1 MSFSLENCTYK
12 MFDSDTGVFIKPDP
26 ETTYE
31 WPADRVDSSNNPI
44 VVDWNTWAR
53 CFGYWLRD
61 KFGFNIFSGDGS
73 SFGRIGRL
81 SNRPKN
87 SNDSWFLE
95 GNSIYFENNVN
106 PTNWKLPDNTNIQ
119 KDNEWANDDYGLVPM
134 GSDDIGTNWWE
145 TYRAPSPFRPQQIN
159 GTNYYTDGTL
169 EDGKLKWT
177 GKWNNQ
183 TFDDENNRFDVIL
196 QSSDFNNLGVRIK
209 FPLTTTTTRCYG
221 PDHHYA
227 NIYNETETRT
237 DSSHY
242 TLETHCDTLNFMG
255 IIPFLTAT
263 LNRQQIAKLSS
274 GYRWLC
280 NWSFSGFSTSLLK
293 FSIDDFTRIFLP
305 QKFIGKYYE
314 SNSDINYNS
323 HLIVTIKKNGNYRW
337 YVPSKSSAKG
347 TVIEDST
354 PPDDLSVEYSSK
366 LTRSD
371 DIYDNKYIFNETSGI
386 EPFGWT
392 KDTFEKFTDVMTPY
406 LFENTGRAFNY
417 IRYYTSYD
425 NSVLY
430 LTIISSAGNKGI
442 ELIFYKNEDNTSGLL
457 ISEATP
463 QTRNNSKSW
472 FSNNGVKYWQYK
484 NDTGRNYGNIGGLVV
499 SSSGSNENLDNF
511 EATPLKYYRDARD
524 VAIDDS
530 GMWCLEK
537 LCPLS
542 SQETYCKNLYLVTRA
557 GTDNPITEF
566 KRITCIINGVKTNFI
581 VFPFNNET
589 LGETNNN
596 DRSLT
601 LLAIPIEQEV

>member
-26 ETTYE
+26 EAIYE
-31 WPADRVDSSNNPI
+31 WPVDRVDSSNNPI
-44 VVDWNTWAR
+44 VIDWNTWVR

-61 KFGFNIFSGDGS
+61 KFSFNIFSGDGS

-81 SNRPKN
+81 SNKPIT
-87 SNDSWFLE
+87 SNNDWRQV
-95 GNSIYFENNVN
+95 GNSIYFEDGVF
-106 PTNWKLPDNTNIQ
+106 PTNWKLPDNINIQ

-134 GSDDIGTNWWE
+134 GVDDTGTNRWE

-159 GTNYYTDGTL
+159 GVNYYTDGTL

-183 TFDDENNRFDVIL
+183 TFDDENNRFDIIL
-196 QSSDFNNLGVRIK
+196 QSSNFNNLGVRIK

-221 PDHHYA
+221 PEYNSA
-227 NIYNETETRT
+227 NVYDETEKGTFWTEQILDTR
-237 DSSHY
+237 
-242 TLETHCDTLNFMG
+242 CDTLNFMG

-263 LNRQQIAKLSS
+263 LNRQQIAELSS

-305 QKFIGKYYE
+305 QRFTEKYPAGNGNIDY
-314 SNSDINYNS
+314 YS

-337 YVPSKSSAKG
+337 YVPSYSSEKG
-347 TVIEDST
+347 QVVEDST
-354 PPDDLSVEYSSK
+354 PPDDLSVMYSSK
-366 LTRSD
+366 LTISSNSD
-371 DIYDNKYIFNETSGI
+371 NRYIFNETSGI

-392 KDTFEKFTDVMTPY
+392 KDTFEKFTDIMTPY
-406 LFENTGRAFNY
+406 LFENTGRVFNY

-430 LTIISSAGNKGI
+430 LTIIDGNGVKGV

-463 QTRNNSKSW
+463 QTRNSSKSW
-472 FSNNGVKYWQYK
+472 FSSNGVKYWQYK

-524 VAIDDS
+524 VVIDDS

-542 SQETYCKNLYLVTRA
+542 NQETYCKNLYLVTRA
-557 GTDNPITEF
+557 GTDDFINEF
-566 KRITCIINGVKTNFI
+566 KKITCTINGVKTNFI
-581 VFPFNNET
+581 VFPFNNKFLREVNYT
-589 LGETNNN
+589 
-596 DRSLT
+596 DSLT